1 MPRAEAGTTKA
12 LANKMKSKGLG
23 RLRWYCQVCEKQCR
37 DENGFKCHTQSESH
51 VRKIQAVGEDT
62 RKAISEYS
70 QQFHNDFIRLLRTSH
85 VEKAVH
91 INQFYQEYIRDKNHI
106 HMNAS
111 RWHSLTDYGKYLGR
125 EGICRVTENEKGMFI
140 AWIDNS
146 PEALRRRDAVRRKER
161 QDRGDEI
168 REQKQ
173 LEAQIA
179 RAQQALKEK
188 EAEQAANSEGE
199 NEEATTQ
206 VPPPEGQKFSF
217 SLKLSKAAA
226 VPEPI
231 DAEKD
236 LVSPETADSTAPSA
250 PPNNPAPFKLSF
262 GNKPAAVIKPPPDLF
277 KKEKSSSKDKTKATD
292 TGVPPEKLNV
302 LDRILLE
309 EKERKRRREER
320 IMVESNKRARVS
332 T

>member
-51 VRKIQAVGEDT
+51 VRKMHAVGEDP
-62 RKAISEYS
+62 RKAINEYS
-70 QQFHNDFIRLLRTSH
+70 QQFHSDFIRLLRTTH

-91 INQFYQEYIRDKNHI
+91 INTFYQEYIRDKNHI

-111 RWHSLTDYGKYLGR
+111 KWHSLTEYGKYLGR

-161 QDRGDEI
+161 QDRGDEM

-173 LEAQIA
+173 LEAQIT

-188 EAEQAANSEGE
+188 EAEEVARPEDQK
-199 NEEATTQ
+199 EEETPQ
-206 VPPPEGQKFSF
+206 GPPPEGQKFSF
-217 SLKLSKAAA
+217 SLKPSKAAA
-226 VPEPI
+226 ISESI
-231 DAEKD
+231 DAKKD
-236 LVSPETADSTAPSA
+236 LTSPETSDSPAPSD
-250 PPNNPAPFKLSF
+250 PPNKPAPFKLSF
-262 GNKPAAVIKPPPDLF
+262 GNKPATVVKPPPDLF
-277 KKEKSSSKDKTKATD
+277 KKEKSSSKDKNKPTD
-292 TGVPPEKLNV
+292 TEGPPEKLNV

-320 IMVESNKRARVS
+320 SMGGSNKRVRVS
-332 T
+332 G

>member
-51 VRKIQAVGEDT
+51 VRKIQAVGEDP
-62 RKAISEYS
+62 RKAIHEYS

-111 RWHSLTDYGKYLGR
+111 KWHSLTEYGKYLGR

-168 REQKQ
+168 REQQQ
-173 LEAQIA
+173 LEAQIS

-188 EAEQAANSEGE
+188 GGEQAAKPEDE
-199 NEEATTQ
+199 NEEAT
-206 VPPPEGQKFSF
+206 PPGPLPEGQKFSF

-226 VPEPI
+226 VPEPT
-231 DAEKD
+231 DAEND
-236 LVSPETADSTAPSA
+236 LVSPQASDSLTP
-250 PPNNPAPFKLSF
+250 PPNKPAPLKISF
-262 GNKPAAVIKPPPDLF
+262 GNKPAAVAKPPPDLF
-277 KKEKSSSKDKTKATD
+277 KKEKSASKDQAKPTD
-292 TGVPPEKLNV
+292 TEGPPKTLNV

-320 IMVESNKRARVS
+320 TMAESNKRARVS

>member
-1 MPRAEAGTTKA
+1 MPRAEKGTPKA
-12 LANKMKSKGLG
+12 ISNQQKSKGLQ

-51 VRKIQAVGEDT
+51 VRKIQTVSEDT
-62 RKAISEYS
+62 RKAISDYS

-111 RWHSLTDYGKYLGR
+111 RWHSLTEYGKYIGR

-146 PEALRRRDAVRRKER
+146 PEALQRRDVVRRKER

-179 RAQQALKEK
+179 RAQQSLKEK
-188 EAEQAANSEGE
+188 EAEQVASPKDE
-199 NEEATTQ
+199 NEEVTPQ

-217 SLKLSKAAA
+217 SLKLSKSAT
-226 VPEPI
+226 VSELT
-231 DAEKD
+231 DAKKD
-236 LVSPETADSTAPSA
+236 LVSPEISDSPMPSA

-262 GNKPAAVIKPPPDLF
+262 GNKPVAVVKPPP
-277 KKEKSSSKDKTKATD
+277 
-292 TGVPPEKLNV
+292 
-302 LDRILLE
+302 
-309 EKERKRRREER
+309 
-320 IMVESNKRARVS
+320 
-332 T
+332 